1 MRKLYLTYNEKDKK
15 NESYSYSGDINPVYT
30 TLSAPEIE
38 AYMRTILASKIK
50 SVRSINDKLL
60 EVITNSGE
68 TIVIDNAKVF
78 NDSNY
83 PSSIELQERI
93 KETIEKN
100 NIAEYKKRLP
110 ENYNPRVNRKKKGKI
125 KYMIEDNSIA
135 TNIIL
140 NSGLEQLRRTLL
152 DTEMY
157 SNEITRGR

>member
-15 NESYSYSGDINPVYT
+15 NDSYSYSGDINPVYT

-38 AYMRTILASKIK
+38 AYMRTILASEIK
-50 SVRSINDKLL
+50 SVRSINGKLL

-68 TIVIDNAKVF
+68 TIVIDNVKFF

-93 KETIEKN
+93 KEAIEKN

-110 ENYNPRVNRKKKGKI
+110 ENYNPRVNRKKKGKA
-125 KYMIEDNSIA
+125 KYIIEDNNIA
-135 TNIIL
+135 TNLIL
-140 NSGLEQLRRTLL
+140 GSGLEHLSMDLR
-152 DTEMY
+152 DIEMY
-157 SNEITRGR
+157 NNEATRGR